1 MADKNKKSTSPWSSE
16 NRPKLGTGLLER
28 AAQALAGR
36 QKQIDKQVQQATSGQ
51 RKKKK

>member
-1 MADKNKKSTSPWSSE
+1 MADDKKKSSPWSSE

-36 QKQIDKQVQQATSGQ
+36 QKEIDKQVRQATSSQ

>member
-1 MADKNKKSTSPWSSE
+1 MAQNEKKSKPSPWSSD

-36 QKQIDKQVQQATSGQ
+36 QKEIDKQVEQATGRK
-51 RKKKK
+51 RKKK